1 LLNSSYGAIEN
12 RSYKKFLNT
21 SQLTK
26 NSLNRQSETYKR
38 FIEQMEVARL
48 KRRDIYRE
56 AMINQKK
63 EIREVRVDLETKYK
77 VIAEKC
83 KRRLCVIGI

>member
-1 LLNSSYGAIEN
+1 MLNSSYGASEN